1 MFFSEDCKYQFTL
14 NASKQ
19 FGIILNLYFIP
30 IHVPIKTYLL
40 VINNEYFY
48 SKSRFDSEMYFR
60 VFIKKV
66 VA

>member
-14 NASKQ
+14 K